1 MTILK
6 NYLEAKVNSR
16 GNKNLNYL
24 SSFFSETELSILS
37 EKTISIV
44 GTNGK
49 SSTANNIAM
58 LLEGLDKSY
67 IVFTSPHL
75 YDYKERITAHKDL
88 NLNQYIEYLE
98 KFELENNIILGY
110 FESTFLIAAKAFLH
124 NDLDYFICEAGIGGK
139 YDTTSIIQSKTV
151 VLTSIGLD
159 HTDILGNKITD
170 ILDQKIYV
178 SNNIETLFVSVL
190 NEDLIEIIKSEYT
203 NYSKSIF
210 LSEYLD
216 NKNISFS
223 KLIFKDL
230 NYYLSLMV
238 VDLLLQDI
246 KYADL
251 TNIKIKEAKGRFE
264 IVNDSPVKIIDGA
277 HNYEGVEIL
286 LRNYENKYGNLNT
299 DIFLGFKKG
308 KDINNILKLI
318 IGKTNY
324 NLHLIEDDTFFDQE
338 ITKEIGYLL
347 DKHSKNYKIASLEQF
362 KKNKNPSILLGSL
375 YLIGEYK
382 KREL

>member
-1 MTILK
+1 MTNLK

-37 EKTISIV
+37 KKTISIV

-58 LLEGLDKSY
+58 LLGGLDKSY
-67 IVFTSPHL
+67 IAFTSPHL
-75 YDYKERITAHKDL
+75 YDHEERITAHKDL

-98 KFELENNIILGY
+98 NFELENNIILGY

-124 NDLDYFICEAGIGGK
+124 NDFDYFICEAGIGGK

-210 LSEYLD
+210 LSEYL
-216 NKNISFS
+216 NSKNISFA

-286 LRNYENKYGNLNT
+286 LRNYENKYGHLNT

-308 KDINNILKLI
+308 KDINNILNLI

-338 ITKEIGYLL
+338 FTKEIGYLL
-347 DKHSKNYKIASLEQF
+347 DKYGKNYKIASLEQF